1 MSIYFD
7 THLQTEHPEDLVLRG
22 VCCSHNFYCTF
33 VIVRIMFAHDA
44 IGGQC
49 SPLYYSVVSVESVDL
64 TFF

>member
-7 THLQTEHPEDLVLRG
+7 THLQTEHPEELNLRG
-22 VCCSHNFYCTF
+22 VCCSHNFYTF

-44 IGGQC
+44 IGEQC
-49 SPLYYSVVSVESVDL
+49 SPLHYSVVLVESVDL